1 MRAEYGKLSTNVPE
15 TVNDD
20 YDDDNEHYYY
30 LNPLFE
36 QTEISF
42 SREAGVQKSHTQT
55 DTDSHTMKRH
65 IIRDYK

>member
-1 MRAEYGKLSTNVPE
+1 MRAEYGKLSTNVPG

-42 SREAGVQKSHTQT
+42 SREAGVQKSHTNRYRQPHNET
-55 DTDSHTMKRH
+55 THYT
-65 IIRDYK
+65 